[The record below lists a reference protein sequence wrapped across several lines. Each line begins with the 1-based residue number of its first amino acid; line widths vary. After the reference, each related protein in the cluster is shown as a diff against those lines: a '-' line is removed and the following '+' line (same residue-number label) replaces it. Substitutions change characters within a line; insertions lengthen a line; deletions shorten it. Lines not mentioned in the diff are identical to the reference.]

1 MKKITIGVIALT
13 LAVFLAVPAIAAS
26 ITPYASMRLG
36 IYWESHDFKDYTPT
50 WTTEDDDC
58 GLMIDIADI
67 ARFGAKGQVG
77 DIYGV
82 AELGLV
88 GQENFTGYT
97 WAAYNGDNNEVYT
110 RLLYGQWK
118 FGGGTLTVG
127 QDYSPVTY
135 PSFQQGPGIFDDKQ
149 NVSYDL
155 QNGNVGTGCLWDS
168 RIPQIRVNL
177 DNGFYFMI
185 AQVDDLN
192 SATGGLGPPG
202 ATAGGDTDVILP
214 KTVVGYE
221 YKAEGLYLNPGFA
234 YNSYNYDD
242 GVAGG
247 FDDDITAWIL
257 YLHGKLDL
265 GNVALKFTGHYG
277 QNLGDYS
284 ISGRSNPY
292 DATINVSKAYVNGT
306 SVDDAKC
313 FGGYIQA
320 AIPVDPY
327 TVHLGWAYT
336 SSKNDTTAVAGYDEN
351 DELMAYF
358 VNCKIPITD
367 NFFACPEFDYY
378 DGMKNANDATDPD
391 HWYLGVTWQMDF

>member
-13 LAVFLAVPAIAAS
+13 LAVFLAVPAIAAN

-36 IYWESHDFKDYTPT
+36 IYWESHDFKDYNPT

-88 GQENFTGYT
+88 GQENNTGYT

-135 PSFQQGPGIFDDKQ
+135 PSFQQGPGIFDDIR
-149 NVSYDL
+149 NTSYDL

-177 DNGFYFMI
+177 DNGLYFMV
-185 AQVDDLN
+185 AQVDDIA
-192 SATGGLGPPG
+192 SGGTGPPG

-214 KTVVGYE
+214 KTIIGYE
-221 YKAEGLYLNPGFA
+221 YKAEGLYLNPGVA

-277 QNLGDYS
+277 QNLGDYA

-306 SVDDAKC
+306 SVDDATC
-313 FGGYIQA
+313 FGGYVQA

-336 SSKNDTTAVAGYDEN
+336 SSKNDTTAVSGYDEA

-358 VNCKIPITD
+358 VNLKIPVTD